1 MGDHFNFFQ
10 IWDTSH
16 CVAEVRQN
24 QITSILCGSEL
35 EGFGYYKGKQLEYCR
50 VS

>member
-10 IWDTSH
+10 IWYTSH
-16 CVAEVRQN
+16 CLPEVRQN
-24 QITSILCGSEL
+24 QITSICGSEL

-50 VS
+50 VF